1 MWQIASG
8 KIVEVHNR
16 SIFDFYRTGK
26 LQRPHDIPINV
37 FIREV
42 QFYEIQNEI
51 IPEEYLK
58 LPQSKIKGNS
68 DQIYARNYE
77 GFKLRVRDVIESTVL
92 KSVLPLVDEI
102 ILPDRQSPTGI
113 NFSLS

>member
-1 MWQIASG
+1 M
-8 KIVEVHNR
+8 KPKR

-58 LPQSKIKGNS
+58 LPQSKIKGNRVVHGLYLKIS
-68 DQIYARNYE
+68 IFSIFPYLRNA
-77 GFKLRVRDVIESTVL
+77 KHA
-92 KSVLPLVDEI
+92 
-102 ILPDRQSPTGI
+102 ILTWS
-113 NFSLS
+113 